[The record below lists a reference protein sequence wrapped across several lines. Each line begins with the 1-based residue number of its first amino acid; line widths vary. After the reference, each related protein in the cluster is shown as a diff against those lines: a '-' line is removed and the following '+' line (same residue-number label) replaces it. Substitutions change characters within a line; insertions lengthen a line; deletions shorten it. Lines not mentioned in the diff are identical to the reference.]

1 MRKLLKFLFLSV
13 LIITLTINIAYAKN
27 SSESHGTVWNYQG
40 EKGPANWGSLDE
52 QYALCKNGKQQSP
65 IDIQDAKKR
74 LSNNIEFNYKFSPLK
89 IVNNGHAI
97 EVAYE
102 PGSTIKIDGKE
113 YELKQFHFHGPSE
126 HWLKSNSYPMEVHLV
141 HKNAEGEIA
150 VVGIFMQIGQA
161 NEFVETIWAN
171 IPETG
176 ENEISGVSINVSALP
191 PKNQVYYH
199 YEGSLTT
206 PPCTEG
212 VNWYVL
218 KTPIQISREQVAS
231 FYSFYNHNNRPIQAV
246 NERAIDMREE

>member
-40 EKGPANWGSLDE
+40 EKGPANWASLDE
-52 QYALCKNGKQQSP
+52 SFSLCKNGKNQSP

-74 LSNNIEFNYKFSPLK
+74 LSNSIEFDYKFTPLK

-97 EVAYE
+97 EVVYE
-102 PGSTIKIDGKE
+102 PGSTIKIDGQE

-126 HWLKSNSYPMEVHLV
+126 HQFKSNSYPMEVHLV
-141 HKNAEGEIA
+141 HKNAEGKIA
-150 VVGIFMQIGQA
+150 VVGIFMEVGQA

-171 IPETG
+171 IPEKG

-191 PKNQVYYH
+191 PKNQVYYY

-218 KTPIQISREQVAS
+218 KTPIQVSREQVAR
-231 FYSFYNHNNRPIQAV
+231 FYSFYNHNARPLQSL
-246 NERAIDMREE
+246 NDRQIDMREE